1 MSNIEMKNSKVGESY
16 WNDNGAY
23 NAVQLELYNKL
34 VPSMGEADSIHGE
47 VLRCANALYWD
58 YFNNGNGNAREEIA
72 VDSDYYDEEDEDYND
87 YDEEYEYVVDERYEN
102 MIQYISDSIGSS
114 EIVSILRNVHEIIL
128 DNRNKFDSHSVNIYD
143 SLIDHVVY
151 FILSSENAPY
161 VNDAN

>member
-58 YFNNGNGNAREEIA
+58 YFNNGNGNARDEIA
-72 VDSDYYDEEDEDYND
+72 VDSYY

-102 MIQYISDSIGSS
+102 MIQYISDSIGSG
-114 EIVSILRNVHEIIL
+114 EIVSILKNVHEIIL
-128 DNRNKFDSHSVNIYD
+128 DDRNKFDSHSVNIYD

-151 FILSSENAPY
+151 FILSSENAPC